1 MLNLALL
8 VLAIVVAHAEA
19 EPAPAAAW
27 QARWAPLMK
36 PFADDNGLW
45 IRITRLDFSTS
56 EGQVRETPL
65 MPLSHA
71 FFVRATM

>member
-1 MLNLALL
+1 MLHLALL
-8 VLAIVVAHAEA
+8 VLAIVAAHAEA

-36 PFADDNGLW
+36 PFADDNELW

-56 EGQVRETPL
+56 EGKVRETCMVQSL
-65 MPLSHA
+65 MLL
-71 FFVRATM
+71 FVRATP